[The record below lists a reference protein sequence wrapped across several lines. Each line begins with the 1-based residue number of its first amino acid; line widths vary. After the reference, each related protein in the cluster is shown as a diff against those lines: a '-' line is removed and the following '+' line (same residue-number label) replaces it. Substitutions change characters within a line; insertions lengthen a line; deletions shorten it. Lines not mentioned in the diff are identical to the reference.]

1 MIQHVALPLGSLE
14 VSWVKDEKALD
25 ENSRRMV
32 NETQPC
38 GPVKGKGVDPHVFQ
52 EEFSDHYTNKDYD
65 ENSILVSDVLQS
77 LELPDS
83 DQAHAS
89 QGRNT

>member
-14 VSWVKDEKALD
+14 VSWVKDEKALE

-38 GPVKGKGVDPHVFQ
+38 SPVKGKRVDPHVFQ
-52 EEFSDHYTNKDYD
+52 EEFADHYKNKDYD
-65 ENSILVSDVLQS
+65 ENSILVSDVLQG
-77 LELPDS
+77 LELPDP